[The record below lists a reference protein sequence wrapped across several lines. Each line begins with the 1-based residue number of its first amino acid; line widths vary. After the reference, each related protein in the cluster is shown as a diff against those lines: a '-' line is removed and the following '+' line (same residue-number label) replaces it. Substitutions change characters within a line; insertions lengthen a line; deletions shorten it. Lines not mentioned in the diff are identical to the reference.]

1 MIKLSTAAALA
12 ATQIAQTTQT
22 EASPKKGL
30 INYPAFTFAKFGRQ
44 AKTALKQNY
53 ISAEGFRNA
62 LKGENGE
69 GIFDLL
75 KSKGGKGALID
86 LKTNWNS
93 PSQHHNINALRPNG
107 ERIYPQGIDTPP
119 TDFLIYGVLIETLPD
134 FIIILDYDENENALS
149 ESIAA
154 REAAIEKLRDFARI
168 ERTAHG
174 AHIYL
179 DASLYLSETNKLTRD
194 KRYEVTPQS
203 IHNAFTKNGGTK
215 GAIYATDGEH
225 KIGDFYTGG
234 ISKSPLFYG
243 NNITTASGRTYY
255 SLLCDNLQPA
265 PPALIAD
272 LIGKKGNFTTPPPQA
287 QETPQ
292 ETPKAP
298 QQKPKAKKELKAAK
312 TPQNDENE
320 QRDANGYF
328 ARFSRKWW
336 DKNTALT
343 PFISGLDKCESVGD
357 ADIFALKMIYS
368 DGTRAL
374 PLENIQEGNR
384 NDTISSLAAFLAH
397 YGYFENFTSFE
408 NILVKIAGRLCDLP
422 SDEVKTIA
430 KGKIHFLLD
439 KNKYETAKQA
449 ASELDLIAELCKRG
463 APYFIA
469 NNAKPEFST
478 ADLFV
483 ICDFR
488 DDNAKSLLKTTPKIA
503 FESLLRENETSPQIR
518 WEENKNG
525 KPIPLLRFDRIPTLH
540 FCEEEREFLVKTDP
554 THYNVTGHLLGENP
568 KIKEI
573 LANGA
578 AYDSNE
584 LRKWYENS
592 PFNILLKNN
601 LIPDYKLRVKFLGDF
616 GYFLRTH
623 AQPNHALTICD
634 KGGTGKSFFL
644 ATLLDYC
651 ERGDYAY
658 KKAFN
663 QTTSEPQRLRNEIN
677 QVQEIKKRVTTPQAS
692 VFLGRFNEAMPR
704 RGVCII
710 KEDGDYEFDK
720 NKRYSLY
727 ENLKNYLGDTQSHSE
742 HKGKG
747 AETISY
753 HTFIV
758 IFTNKKIFYSEDSN
772 RRFYFSFGTSKIPL
786 ESAGGMREF
795 FGEHDIRNTAELQQ
809 AIFKEREKYLA
820 YFLLCAPFEKDYPGY
835 YKIDSYGT
843 YSKDLKDVLSFYQED
858 DFDGNPR
865 LKLNAKDFA
874 YALASYLM
882 DGAELDLNKV
892 LECYNSDT
900 PPLACFGYLLL
911 KTFNQ
916 GDLPPEL
923 QNLKK
928 PEGLSAYEEHLNE
941 STRKILNCEG
951 VLRMRARDLKSHFL
965 ELFYQNTA
973 KGYNAK
979 IPTYY
984 KDGKDGSGVE
994 FAFAKVFK
1002 QRKDDK
1008 AGDATI
1014 IFLKY
1019 RFNSAGLFGDSVK

>member
-1 MIKLSTAAALA
+1 MANISTAAALA
-12 ATQIAQTTQT
+12 ATQIAHATQP

-30 INYPAFTFAKFGRQ
+30 INYPYYFARVDFKLNSQRLDLNSFALKLQKTKGERLFDEFKAKKADFLILPNNEQRKKENALKATSERNIDTPTLEFMPAVQARLLPKCLIILDFDKAPQYEAAKAKFKDFARAEKSQKGGHLWLDISELLSDPS
-44 AKTALKQNY
+44 AYLAL
-53 ISAEGFRNA
+53 RNA
-62 LKGENGE
+62 LPHKLKNARGEEFGE
-69 GIFDLL
+69 SFWGEID
-75 KSKGGKGALID
+75 GGQVFYTPR
-86 LKTNWNS
+86 LKT
-93 PSQHHNINALRPNG
+93 Q
-107 ERIYPQGIDTPP
+107 
-119 TDFLIYGVLIETLPD
+119 
-134 FIIILDYDENENALS
+134 
-149 ESIAA
+149 
-154 REAAIEKLRDFARI
+154 
-168 ERTAHG
+168 
-174 AHIYL
+174 
-179 DASLYLSETNKLTRD
+179 TR
-194 KRYEVTPQS
+194 
-203 IHNAFTKNGGTK
+203 A
-215 GAIYATDGEH
+215 
-225 KIGDFYTGG
+225 
-234 ISKSPLFYG
+234 
-243 NNITTASGRTYY
+243 YY
-255 SLLCDNLQPA
+255 SLDFDNLSPA
-265 PPALIAD
+265 PLD
-272 LIGKKGNFTTPPPQA
+272 LLNELENCKGDFLTPPPQA

-292 ETPKAP
+292 ETPNAP
-298 QQKPKAKKELKAAK
+298 QQKAKPKKELKAAK

-320 QRDANGYF
+320 ERDSNGYF
-328 ARFSRKWW
+328 IRFRRKWW
-336 DKNTALT
+336 DKNSKLM
-343 PFISGLDKCESVGD
+343 PLISRLDKCESAES
-357 ADIFALKMIYS
+357 ADIVELKSIYNDS
-368 DGTRAL
+368 TRAL

-384 NDTISSLAAFLAH
+384 NATISALAAFLGH
-397 YGYFENFTSFE
+397 YGYFENFASFE

-430 KGKIHFLLD
+430 NGKIQFLLD
-439 KNKYETAKQA
+439 KNEYENAKQK
-449 ASELDLIAELCKRG
+449 ASEMDLIAELCKRG

-469 NNAKPEFST
+469 HNAKP
-478 ADLFV
+478 ANGDRDAFV

-488 DDNAKSLLKTTPKIA
+488 DNNAKSLLKTTQKIA
-503 FESLLRENETSPQIR
+503 IASLLRENENSPQIR
-518 WEENKNG
+518 WGETKDG
-525 KPIPLLRFDRIPTLH
+525 TPKPTLRLDRIPTLQ
-540 FCEEEREFLVKTDP
+540 FCEDGREFLAKSDP

-573 LANGA
+573 LANGGG
-578 AYDSNE
+578 YDLNE

-644 ATLLDYC
+644 GTLLDYC
-651 ERGDYAY
+651 ERGDYAF
-658 KKAFN
+658 KEAFN
-663 QTTSEPQRLRNEIN
+663 QTTTEPERLRNEIN

-753 HTFIV
+753 HTYIL
-758 IFTNKKIFYSEDSN
+758 IFTNKKINYNEDSN
-772 RRFYFSFGTSKIPL
+772 RRFYFSYGAGKIPL
-786 ESAGGMREF
+786 DSAEGMREF

-835 YKIDSYGT
+835 YKIESYGT
-843 YSKDLKDVLSFYQED
+843 YAKDLNDVLSFYRED
-858 DFDGNPR
+858 NFEGISR

-882 DGAELDLNKV
+882 DGTELDLNKL
-892 LECYNSDT
+892 LECYKSDT
-900 PPLACFGYLLL
+900 PPLAFFGYLLF

-916 GDLPPEL
+916 SELPQQL
-923 QNLKK
+923 QNLQK
-928 PEGLSAYEEHLNE
+928 PEGFNEKEKHLLREMGE
-941 STRKILNCEG
+941 STRNKYISSYESYLCGNTRKALDCEG

-965 ELFYQNTA
+965 ELFYQN
-973 KGYNAK
+973 KGKDYNVK

-1014 IFLKY
+1014 IFTKY
-1019 RFNSAGLFGDSVK
+1019 RFESGGLF

>member
-1 MIKLSTAAALA
+1 MANISTAAALA
-12 ATQIAQTTQT
+12 ATQIAQTTQP

-30 INYPAFTFAKFGRQ
+30 INYPYYFAKVYFKLHSQRLDLNSFALQLQKPKGEQ
-44 AKTALKQNY
+44 LFDEFKGKTDEQGKKLTSKADFLILPNNEQRKK
-53 ISAEGFRNA
+53 ENA
-62 LKGENGE
+62 LKATSERN
-69 GIFDLL
+69 IDSTTLDFMPAVQAKLL
-75 KSKGGKGALID
+75 PRCL
-86 LKTNWNS
+86 
-93 PSQHHNINALRPNG
+93 
-107 ERIYPQGIDTPP
+107 
-119 TDFLIYGVLIETLPD
+119 
-134 FIIILDYDENENALS
+134 IILDYDNAQKY
-149 ESIAA
+149 
-154 REAAIEKLRDFARI
+154 EAAKAKFKDFARAEKSQKGGHLWI
-168 ERTAHG
+168 DISELLSDPSA
-174 AHIYL
+174 YL
-179 DASLYLSETNKLTRD
+179 ALQNALPFKLKNAKGEEFGESFWGELS
-194 KRYEVTPQS
+194 
-203 IHNAFTKNGGTK
+203 GGQV
-215 GAIYATDGEH
+215 
-225 KIGDFYTGG
+225 FYTPRL
-234 ISKSPLFYG
+234 K
-243 NNITTASGRTYY
+243 TQTRAYY
-255 SLLCDNLQPA
+255 SLDFDNLSPA
-265 PPALIAD
+265 PLD
-272 LIGKKGNFTTPPPQA
+272 LLNELENCKGDFTTPPQQA

-298 QQKPKAKKELKAAK
+298 QQKAKAKKELKAAK

-320 QRDANGYF
+320 QKDANGYF

-343 PFISGLDKCESVGD
+343 PLISGLDKCDSVGD
-357 ADIFALKMIYS
+357 DDIFALKAIYS
-368 DGTRAL
+368 DNTRAL

-384 NDTISSLAAFLAH
+384 NATISALAAFLAH

-408 NILVKIAGRLCDLP
+408 NILVKIAGRLCNLS

-430 KGKIHFLLD
+430 KGKIRFLLD

-478 ADLFV
+478 GDRFV

-518 WEENKNG
+518 WEGKDG
-525 KPIPLLRFDRIPTLH
+525 KPIPLLRFDRIPTLQ

-578 AYDSNE
+578 TYDLNE

-692 VFLGRFNEAMPR
+692 VFLGRFDEAMPR

-772 RRFYFSFGTSKIPL
+772 RRFYFSYGTSKIPL

-843 YSKDLKDVLSFYQED
+843 YSKDLNDVLSFYQED

-892 LECYNSDT
+892 LECYKSDT
-900 PPLACFGYLLL
+900 PPLACFGYLLF

-923 QNLKK
+923 QNLRK

-965 ELFYQNTA
+965 ELFYQNKA